1 MRYFIF
7 KNRRNGKLVLDT
19 DFSCHPPR
27 QILCHYEHETPLIVT
42 ESTLEADIKFR
53 NISTKNTAMAIHKAV
68 LMPVHLPLHSQN
80 HHQF

>member
-27 QILCHYEHETPLIVT
+27 QILCHYGHETPLIVT
-42 ESTLEADIKFR
+42 ESTLEADMKFR
-53 NISTKNTAMAIHKAV
+53 NISTKTYNVVEIMLVDVKGVV
-68 LMPVHLPLHSQN
+68 L
-80 HHQF
+80 